1 MVCVMQNFLQQHE
14 DGDADNTHQPRGA
27 IVRLAL
33 EVEGAPTTT
42 LTALSVSFSGMGRGA
57 NVVLYSKWWQ
67 PLGGIGL
74 SSNAELI
81 SVQRSR

>member
-57 NVVLYSKWWQ
+57 LFEVMT
-67 PLGGIGL
+67 
-74 SSNAELI
+74 A
-81 SVQRSR
+81 SRWDWFVI